1 MNAKNNPALII
12 ILVVVVGV
20 CVSGFSGWSLYKAD
34 EKAIVNDFKKDVDER
49 AASLYREVTINLE
62 TLHSLSVM
70 FSGDTIP
77 TFRQFSSEAKKILS
91 RHHDIQALEWIP
103 RVLHSERVLYEIRN
117 RQDFPGFQ
125 ITERESQGHM
135 VRAKERAE
143 YYPVYYVEPLIGNEA
158 AFGFDLASNPTRYE
172 ALENS
177 RDYNRP
183 LATARIKLVQENESQ
198 KGFLAFLP
206 LYKDELATEGIN
218 RSNFRGFV
226 LGVFRIG
233 DIFNNSALS
242 EEPLG
247 IDMELVDETNGSKN
261 DTLHV
266 HKSRTGVAADESFS
280 YKKELPDFW
289 GRKWSIIAKPTLSY
303 TSDRRSWLPG
313 VVFFAGIILTL
324 ILSFYI
330 LQIVKRTTIIQQ
342 TVVKRTK
349 ELSESNKKLVDTQ
362 DDLKNEQ
369 ERTEE
374 LLQRQTEELE
384 EAQLQLIQAEKM
396 ETIGTL
402 AAGIAHEVK
411 NPLAII
417 QLGVDYIA
425 KSKKDEDI
433 TEVTKDIE
441 EAIIRADT
449 VIKGLLNFSASKQL
463 NMNIVDLNPVVEESL
478 LLVKHELMKKN
489 IDVVVQYDENLPQV
503 KIDQNK
509 IEQVCINL
517 LVNAINAMNEKGTL
531 TIKTY
536 SEKVEK
542 VADYLNLSRTGQ
554 LLLGDIGVVLD
565 IEDDGSGIL
574 EDKLD
579 KIFDPFFTTK
589 QSGASIGLGLTVT
602 QNIIRLHNAILN
614 IKNKEDGGVR
624 ASVVFRAEGGH

>member
-1 MNAKNNPALII
+1 M
-12 ILVVVVGV
+12 
-20 CVSGFSGWSLYKAD
+20 
-34 EKAIVNDFKKDVDER
+34 
-49 AASLYREVTINLE
+49 
-62 TLHSLSVM
+62 
-70 FSGDTIP
+70 
-77 TFRQFSSEAKKILS
+77 
-91 RHHDIQALEWIP
+91 
-103 RVLHSERVLYEIRN
+103 
-117 RQDFPGFQ
+117 
-125 ITERESQGHM
+125 
-135 VRAKERAE
+135 
-143 YYPVYYVEPLIGNEA
+143 
-158 AFGFDLASNPTRYE
+158 
-172 ALENS
+172 
-177 RDYNRP
+177 
-183 LATARIKLVQENESQ
+183 
-198 KGFLAFLP
+198 
-206 LYKDELATEGIN
+206 
-218 RSNFRGFV
+218 
-226 LGVFRIG
+226 
-233 DIFNNSALS
+233 
-242 EEPLG
+242 
-247 IDMELVDETNGSKN
+247 
-261 DTLHV
+261 
-266 HKSRTGVAADESFS
+266 
-280 YKKELPDFW
+280 
-289 GRKWSIIAKPTLSY
+289 
-303 TSDRRSWLPG
+303 PG

-342 TVVKRTK
+342 TVVQRTK

-374 LLQRQTEELE
+374 LLQRRTEELE

-402 AAGIAHEVK
+402 AAGVAHEVK

-449 VIKGLLNFSASKQL
+449 VIKGLLDFSASKQL

-503 KIDQNK
+503 EIDQNK

-536 SEKVEK
+536 SERVEK

-589 QSGASIGLGLTVT
+589 QSSASIGLGLTVT

-614 IKNKEDGGVR
+614 IKNKENGGVR
-624 ASVVFRAEGGH
+624 AS

>member
-1 MNAKNNPALII
+1 MNTKNNPALII

-34 EKAIVNDFKKDVDER
+34 EKAIINDFKKDVDAR
-49 AASLYREVTINLE
+49 AASLYREVAINLE

-70 FSGDTIP
+70 FSGDSIP

-91 RHHDIQALEWIP
+91 RHNDIQALEWIP
-103 RVLHSERVLYEIRN
+103 RVLHSERVLYETMN
-117 RQDFPGFQ
+117 RQDFPDFQ

-135 VRAKERAE
+135 VTAKERAE
-143 YYPVYYVEPLIGNEA
+143 YYPVYYLEPIIGNEA

-172 ALENS
+172 TLENS

-183 LATARIKLVQENESQ
+183 LATASIKLVQENESQ

-206 LYKDELATEGIN
+206 LYKDKLSTERIS

-247 IDMELVDETNGSKN
+247 IDMVLVDETHGAKH

-266 HKSRTGVAADESFS
+266 HKSRTGVAVDEFFS
-280 YKKELPDFW
+280 YKKELPDFL

-330 LQIVKRTTIIQQ
+330 LQIVKRTSIIQQ

-349 ELSESNKKLVDTQ
+349 ELNDSNKKLVDTQ

-369 ERTEE
+369 ERTEK
-374 LLQRQTEELE
+374 LLQKRTEELE

-396 ETIGTL
+396 ETIGML

-417 QLGVDYIA
+417 QLGVDYIV

-441 EAIIRADT
+441 EAIVRADT
-449 VIKGLLNFSASKQL
+449 VIKELLDFSASKQL
-463 NMNIVDLNPVVEESL
+463 NMKIVDLNPVIEESL

-503 KIDQNK
+503 EIDQNK

-517 LVNAINAMNEKGTL
+517 LVNAINAMGEKGTL

-536 SEKVEK
+536 SERVEK
-542 VADYLNLSRTGQ
+542 VADYFNLSRTGQ

-614 IKNKEDGGVR
+614 IKNKKDGGVR

>member
-1 MNAKNNPALII
+1 MNTKNNPALII

-34 EKAIVNDFKKDVDER
+34 EKAIINDFKKDVDAR
-49 AASLYREVTINLE
+49 AASLYREVAINLE

-70 FSGDTIP
+70 FSGDSIP

-91 RHHDIQALEWIP
+91 RHNDIQALEWIP
-103 RVLHSERVLYEIRN
+103 RVLHSERVLYETMN
-117 RQDFPGFQ
+117 RQDFPDFQ

-135 VRAKERAE
+135 VTAKERAE
-143 YYPVYYVEPLIGNEA
+143 YYPVYYLEPIIGNEA

-172 ALENS
+172 TLENS

-183 LATARIKLVQENESQ
+183 LATASIKLVQENESQ

-206 LYKDELATEGIN
+206 LYKDKLSTERIS

-247 IDMELVDETNGSKN
+247 IDMVLVDETHGSKH

-266 HKSRTGVAADESFS
+266 HKSRTGVAVDEFFS
-280 YKKELPDFW
+280 YKKELPDFL

-330 LQIVKRTTIIQQ
+330 LQIVKRTSIIQQ

-349 ELSESNKKLVDTQ
+349 ELNDSNKKLVDTQ

-369 ERTEE
+369 ERTEK
-374 LLQRQTEELE
+374 LLQKRTEELE

-396 ETIGTL
+396 ETIGML

-417 QLGVDYIA
+417 QLGVDYIV

-433 TEVTKDIE
+433 TEVTKEIE
-441 EAIIRADT
+441 EAIVRADT
-449 VIKGLLNFSASKQL
+449 VIKELLDFSASKQL
-463 NMNIVDLNPVVEESL
+463 NMKIVDLNPVIEESL

-503 KIDQNK
+503 EIDQNK

-517 LVNAINAMNEKGTL
+517 LVNAINAMGEKGTL

-536 SEKVEK
+536 SERVEK
-542 VADYLNLSRTGQ
+542 VADYFNLSRTGQ

-565 IEDDGSGIL
+565 IEDDGTGIL
-574 EDKLD
+574 DDKLD

-624 ASVVFRAEGGH
+624 ASVIFRAEGGH

>member
-1 MNAKNNPALII
+1 M
-12 ILVVVVGV
+12 
-20 CVSGFSGWSLYKAD
+20 
-34 EKAIVNDFKKDVDER
+34 
-49 AASLYREVTINLE
+49 
-62 TLHSLSVM
+62 
-70 FSGDTIP
+70 
-77 TFRQFSSEAKKILS
+77 
-91 RHHDIQALEWIP
+91 
-103 RVLHSERVLYEIRN
+103 
-117 RQDFPGFQ
+117 
-125 ITERESQGHM
+125 
-135 VRAKERAE
+135 
-143 YYPVYYVEPLIGNEA
+143 
-158 AFGFDLASNPTRYE
+158 
-172 ALENS
+172 
-177 RDYNRP
+177 
-183 LATARIKLVQENESQ
+183 
-198 KGFLAFLP
+198 
-206 LYKDELATEGIN
+206 
-218 RSNFRGFV
+218 
-226 LGVFRIG
+226 
-233 DIFNNSALS
+233 
-242 EEPLG
+242 
-247 IDMELVDETNGSKN
+247 
-261 DTLHV
+261 
-266 HKSRTGVAADESFS
+266 
-280 YKKELPDFW
+280 
-289 GRKWSIIAKPTLSY
+289 
-303 TSDRRSWLPG
+303 PG

-324 ILSFYI
+324 ILSIYI

-349 ELSESNKKLVDTQ
+349 ELSETNKKLVDTQ

-374 LLQRQTEELE
+374 LLQKRTEELE
-384 EAQLQLIQAEKM
+384 EAQLHLIQAEKM

-402 AAGIAHEVK
+402 AAGVAHEVK

-449 VIKGLLNFSASKQL
+449 VIKGLLDFSASKQL
-463 NMNIVDLNPVVEESL
+463 NLKIADLNPVIEESL

-503 KIDQNK
+503 EIDQNK

-589 QSGASIGLGLTVT
+589 QAGASIGLGLTVT

>member
-1 MNAKNNPALII
+1 MNTKNNPALII

-34 EKAIVNDFKKDVDER
+34 EKAIINDFKKDVDAR
-49 AASLYREVTINLE
+49 AASLYREVAINLE

-70 FSGDTIP
+70 FSGDSIP

-91 RHHDIQALEWIP
+91 RHNDIQALEWIP
-103 RVLHSERVLYEIRN
+103 RVLHSERVLYETMN
-117 RQDFPGFQ
+117 RQDFPDFQ

-135 VRAKERAE
+135 VTAKERAE
-143 YYPVYYVEPLIGNEA
+143 YYPVYYLEPIIGNEA

-172 ALENS
+172 TLKNS

-206 LYKDELATEGIN
+206 LYKDKLPTEGIS

-247 IDMELVDETNGSKN
+247 IDMVLVDETHGSKH

-266 HKSRTGVAADESFS
+266 HKSRTGLAVDEFFS
-280 YKKELPDFW
+280 YKKELPDFL

-349 ELSESNKKLVDTQ
+349 ELSETNKKLVDTQ

-374 LLQRQTEELE
+374 LLQKRTEELE
-384 EAQLQLIQAEKM
+384 EAQLHLIQAEKM
-396 ETIGTL
+396 ETIGML
-402 AAGIAHEVK
+402 AAGVAHEVK

-449 VIKGLLNFSASKQL
+449 VIKGLLDFSASKQL
-463 NMNIVDLNPVVEESL
+463 NLKIADLNPVIEESL

-503 KIDQNK
+503 EIDQNK

-517 LVNAINAMNEKGTL
+517 LVNDINAMNEKGTL

>member
-1 MNAKNNPALII
+1 MNTKNNPALII

-34 EKAIVNDFKKDVDER
+34 EKAIINDFKKDVDAR
-49 AASLYREVTINLE
+49 AASLYREVAINLE

-70 FSGDTIP
+70 FSGDSIP

-91 RHHDIQALEWIP
+91 RHNDIQALEWIP
-103 RVLHSERVLYEIRN
+103 RVLHSERVLYETMN
-117 RQDFPGFQ
+117 RQDFPDFQ

-135 VRAKERAE
+135 VTAKERAE
-143 YYPVYYVEPLIGNEA
+143 YYPVYYLEPIIGNEA

-172 ALENS
+172 TLENS

-183 LATARIKLVQENESQ
+183 LATASIKLVQENESQ

-206 LYKDELATEGIN
+206 LYKDKLSTERIS

-247 IDMELVDETNGSKN
+247 IDMVLVDETHGSKH

-266 HKSRTGVAADESFS
+266 HKSRTGVAVDEFFS
-280 YKKELPDFW
+280 YKKELPDFL

-330 LQIVKRTTIIQQ
+330 LQIVKHTSIIQQ

-349 ELSESNKKLVDTQ
+349 ELNDSNKKLVDTQ

-369 ERTEE
+369 ERTEK
-374 LLQRQTEELE
+374 LLQKRTKELE

-396 ETIGTL
+396 ETIGML

-417 QLGVDYIA
+417 QLGVDYIV

-441 EAIIRADT
+441 EAIVRADT
-449 VIKGLLNFSASKQL
+449 VIKELLDFSASKQL
-463 NMNIVDLNPVVEESL
+463 NMKIVDLNPVIEESL

-503 KIDQNK
+503 EIDQNK

-517 LVNAINAMNEKGTL
+517 LVNAINAMGEKGTL

-536 SEKVEK
+536 SERVEK
-542 VADYLNLSRTGQ
+542 VADYFNLSRTGQ

-565 IEDDGSGIL
+565 IEDDGTGIL
-574 EDKLD
+574 DDKLD

-624 ASVVFRAEGGH
+624 ASVIFRAEGGH

>member
-1 MNAKNNPALII
+1 MNTKNNPALII

-34 EKAIVNDFKKDVDER
+34 EKAIINDFKKDVDAR
-49 AASLYREVTINLE
+49 AASLYREVAINLE

-70 FSGDTIP
+70 FSGDSIP

-91 RHHDIQALEWIP
+91 RHNDIQALEWIP
-103 RVLHSERVLYEIRN
+103 RVLHSERVLYETMN
-117 RQDFPGFQ
+117 RQDFPDFQ

-135 VRAKERAE
+135 VTAKERAE
-143 YYPVYYVEPLIGNEA
+143 YYPVYYLEPIIGNEA

-172 ALENS
+172 TLENS

-183 LATARIKLVQENESQ
+183 LATASIKLVQENESQ

-206 LYKDELATEGIN
+206 LYKDKLSTERIS

-247 IDMELVDETNGSKN
+247 IDMVLVDETHGSKH

-266 HKSRTGVAADESFS
+266 HKSRTGVAVDEFFS
-280 YKKELPDFW
+280 YKKELPDFL

-330 LQIVKRTTIIQQ
+330 LQIVKHTSIIQQ

-349 ELSESNKKLVDTQ
+349 ELNDSNKKLVDTQ

-369 ERTEE
+369 ERTEK
-374 LLQRQTEELE
+374 LLQKRTKELE

-396 ETIGTL
+396 ETIGML

-417 QLGVDYIA
+417 QLGVDYIV

-441 EAIIRADT
+441 EAIVRADT
-449 VIKGLLNFSASKQL
+449 VIKELLDFSASKQL
-463 NMNIVDLNPVVEESL
+463 NMKIVDLNPVIEESL

-489 IDVVVQYDENLPQV
+489 IDIVVQYDENLPQV
-503 KIDQNK
+503 EIDQNK

-517 LVNAINAMNEKGTL
+517 LVNAINAMGEKGTL

-536 SEKVEK
+536 SERVEK
-542 VADYLNLSRTGQ
+542 VADYFNLSRTGQ

-565 IEDDGSGIL
+565 IEDDGTGIL
-574 EDKLD
+574 DDKLD

-624 ASVVFRAEGGH
+624 ASVIFRAEGGH

>member
-1 MNAKNNPALII
+1 MNTKNNPALII

-34 EKAIVNDFKKDVDER
+34 EKAIINDFKKDVDAR
-49 AASLYREVTINLE
+49 AASLYREVAINLE

-70 FSGDTIP
+70 FSGDSIP

-91 RHHDIQALEWIP
+91 RHNDIQALEWIP
-103 RVLHSERVLYEIRN
+103 RVLHSERVLYETMN
-117 RQDFPGFQ
+117 RQDFPDFQ

-135 VRAKERAE
+135 VTAKERAE
-143 YYPVYYVEPLIGNEA
+143 YYPVYYLEPIIGNEA

-172 ALENS
+172 TLKNS

-183 LATARIKLVQENESQ
+183 LATASIKLVQENESQ

-206 LYKDELATEGIN
+206 LYKDKLSTERIS

-247 IDMELVDETNGSKN
+247 IDMVLVDETHGSKH

-266 HKSRTGVAADESFS
+266 HKSRTGLAVDEFFS
-280 YKKELPDFW
+280 YKKELPDFL

-330 LQIVKRTTIIQQ
+330 LQIVKRTSIIQQ

-349 ELSESNKKLVDTQ
+349 ELNDSNKKLVDTQ

-369 ERTEE
+369 ERTEK
-374 LLQRQTEELE
+374 LLQKRTEELE

-396 ETIGTL
+396 ETIGML

-417 QLGVDYIA
+417 QLGVDYIV

-441 EAIIRADT
+441 EAIVRADT
-449 VIKGLLNFSASKQL
+449 VIKELLDFSASKQL
-463 NMNIVDLNPVVEESL
+463 NMKIVDLNPVIEESL

-503 KIDQNK
+503 EIDQNK

-517 LVNAINAMNEKGTL
+517 LVNAINAMGKKGTL

-536 SEKVEK
+536 SERVEK
-542 VADYLNLSRTGQ
+542 VADYFNLSRTGQ

>member
-1 MNAKNNPALII
+1 MNTKNNPALII

-34 EKAIVNDFKKDVDER
+34 EKAIINDFKKDVDAR
-49 AASLYREVTINLE
+49 AASLYREVAINLE

-70 FSGDTIP
+70 FSGDSIP

-91 RHHDIQALEWIP
+91 RHNDIQALEWIP
-103 RVLHSERVLYEIRN
+103 RVLHSERVLYETMN
-117 RQDFPGFQ
+117 RQDFPDFQ

-135 VRAKERAE
+135 VTAKERAE
-143 YYPVYYVEPLIGNEA
+143 YYPVYYLEPIIGNEA

-172 ALENS
+172 TLKNS

-183 LATARIKLVQENESQ
+183 LATASIKLVQENESQ

-206 LYKDELATEGIN
+206 LYKDKLSTERIS

-247 IDMELVDETNGSKN
+247 IDMVLVDETHGSKH

-266 HKSRTGVAADESFS
+266 HKSRTGVAVDEFFS
-280 YKKELPDFW
+280 YKKELPDFL

-330 LQIVKRTTIIQQ
+330 LQIVKRTSIIQQ

-349 ELSESNKKLVDTQ
+349 ELNDSNKKLVDTQ

-369 ERTEE
+369 ERTEK
-374 LLQRQTEELE
+374 LLQKRTEELE

-396 ETIGTL
+396 ETIGML

-417 QLGVDYIA
+417 QLGVDYIV

-441 EAIIRADT
+441 EAIVRADT
-449 VIKGLLNFSASKQL
+449 VIKELLDFSASKQL
-463 NMNIVDLNPVVEESL
+463 NMKIVDLNPVIEESL

-503 KIDQNK
+503 EIDQNK

-517 LVNAINAMNEKGTL
+517 LVNAINAMGNKGTL

-536 SEKVEK
+536 SERVEK
-542 VADYLNLSRTGQ
+542 
-554 LLLGDIGVVLD
+554 
-565 IEDDGSGIL
+565 
-574 EDKLD
+574 
-579 KIFDPFFTTK
+579 
-589 QSGASIGLGLTVT
+589 
-602 QNIIRLHNAILN
+602 
-614 IKNKEDGGVR
+614 
-624 ASVVFRAEGGH
+624 

>member
-1 MNAKNNPALII
+1 MNTKNNPALII

-34 EKAIVNDFKKDVDER
+34 EKAIINDFKKDVDAR
-49 AASLYREVTINLE
+49 AASLYREVAINLE

-70 FSGDTIP
+70 FSGDSIP

-91 RHHDIQALEWIP
+91 RHNDIQALEWIP
-103 RVLHSERVLYEIRN
+103 RVLHSERVLYETMN
-117 RQDFPGFQ
+117 RQDFPDFQ

-135 VRAKERAE
+135 VTAKERAE
-143 YYPVYYVEPLIGNEA
+143 YYPVYYLEPIIGNEA

-172 ALENS
+172 TLENS

-183 LATARIKLVQENESQ
+183 LATASIKLVQENESQ

-206 LYKDELATEGIN
+206 LYKDKLSTERIS

-247 IDMELVDETNGSKN
+247 IDMVLVDETHGSKH

-266 HKSRTGVAADESFS
+266 HKSRTGVAVDEFFS
-280 YKKELPDFW
+280 YKKELPDFL

-330 LQIVKRTTIIQQ
+330 LQIVKRTSIIQQ

-349 ELSESNKKLVDTQ
+349 ELNDSNKKLVDTQ

-369 ERTEE
+369 ERTEK
-374 LLQRQTEELE
+374 LLQKRTEELE

-396 ETIGTL
+396 ETIGML

-417 QLGVDYIA
+417 QLGVDYIV

-441 EAIIRADT
+441 EAIVRADT
-449 VIKGLLNFSASKQL
+449 VIKELLDFSASKQL
-463 NMNIVDLNPVVEESL
+463 NMKIVDLNPVIEESL

-503 KIDQNK
+503 EIDQNK

-517 LVNAINAMNEKGTL
+517 LVNAINAMGEKGTL

-536 SEKVEK
+536 SERVEK
-542 VADYLNLSRTGQ
+542 VADYFNLSRTGQ

>member
-1 MNAKNNPALII
+1 MNTKNNPALII

-34 EKAIVNDFKKDVDER
+34 EKAIINDFKKDVDAR
-49 AASLYREVTINLE
+49 AASLYREVAINLE

-70 FSGDTIP
+70 FSGDSIP

-91 RHHDIQALEWIP
+91 RHNDIQALEWIP
-103 RVLHSERVLYEIRN
+103 RVLHSERVLYETMN
-117 RQDFPGFQ
+117 RQDFPDFQ

-135 VRAKERAE
+135 VTAKERAE
-143 YYPVYYVEPLIGNEA
+143 YYPVYYLEPIIGNEA

-172 ALENS
+172 TLKNS

-183 LATARIKLVQENESQ
+183 LATASIKLVQENESQ

-206 LYKDELATEGIN
+206 LYKDKLSTERIS

-247 IDMELVDETNGSKN
+247 IDMVLVDETHGSKH

-266 HKSRTGVAADESFS
+266 HKSRTGLAVDEFFS
-280 YKKELPDFW
+280 YKKELPDFL

-330 LQIVKRTTIIQQ
+330 LQIVKRTSIIQQ

-349 ELSESNKKLVDTQ
+349 ELNDSNKKLVDTQ

-369 ERTEE
+369 ERTEK
-374 LLQRQTEELE
+374 LLQKRTEELE

-396 ETIGTL
+396 ETIGML

-417 QLGVDYIA
+417 QLGVDYIV

-433 TEVTKDIE
+433 TVVTKDIE
-441 EAIIRADT
+441 EAIVRADT
-449 VIKGLLNFSASKQL
+449 VIKELLDFSASKQL
-463 NMNIVDLNPVVEESL
+463 NMKIVDLNPVIEESL

-503 KIDQNK
+503 EIDQNK

-517 LVNAINAMNEKGTL
+517 LVNAINAMGEKGTL

-536 SEKVEK
+536 SERVEK
-542 VADYLNLSRTGQ
+542 VADYFNLSRTGQ